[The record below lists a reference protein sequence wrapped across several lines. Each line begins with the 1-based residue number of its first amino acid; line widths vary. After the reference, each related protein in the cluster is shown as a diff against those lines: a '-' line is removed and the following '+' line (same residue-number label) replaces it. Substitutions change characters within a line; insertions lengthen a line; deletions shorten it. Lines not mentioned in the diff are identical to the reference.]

1 MGARSGRADSAS
13 ALPHLGGS
21 ERPRSTAPHLA
32 GPPLP
37 PTLSAGAGRRGGTG
51 GAGGGAWGRGRPTL
65 GGGRGGTRGLWASP
79 LSAGKVLLGE
89 GGLKRQK
96 KVGSEGQLGRRKAKW
111 WGDPAGQV

>member
-1 MGARSGRADSAS
+1 MAREGRAGEPGA
-13 ALPHLGGS
+13 AGG
-21 ERPRSTAPHLA
+21 RLW
-32 GPPLP
+32 
-37 PTLSAGAGRRGGTG
+37 G
-51 GAGGGAWGRGRPTL
+51 GAG
-65 GGGRGGTRGLWASP
+65 GGTRGLWASP